1 MYKQYKNPYLFLI
14 KSIKKVH
21 QNSTLSIDGKLSIY
35 KKILNS
41 LENELK
47 VYKFYRHPA
56 LNNNWYTKDNTKND
70 SIVGSKLNLKNPWH
84 LFVDNFKKIM
94 NSSLLTKETKDKNL
108 AIELSWFYNTP
119 RVEDWVI
126 TKRKGIKHAKST
138 MD

>member
-21 QNSTLSIDGKLSIY
+21 LHSTLSMDVKLITY
-35 KKILNS
+35 KKILDS

-56 LNNNWYTKDNTKND
+56 LNNNWYSKDNIKNE
-70 SIVGSKLNLKNPWH
+70 SIIESKLNLKNPWH
-84 LFVDNFKKIM
+84 LFLDNFKKIM
-94 NSSLLTKETKDKNL
+94 NSSFLTKETKDKNL

-119 RVEDWVI
+119 RVEDWII
-126 TKRKGIKHAKST
+126 TNPKRKN
-138 MD
+138 

>member
-21 QNSTLSIDGKLSIY
+21 LHSTLSMDEKLITY
-35 KKILNS
+35 KKILDS

-56 LNNNWYTKDNTKND
+56 LNNNWYSKDNIKND
-70 SIVGSKLNLKNPWH
+70 SIVGNKLNLKNPWH

-119 RVEDWVI
+119 RVEDWII
-126 TKRKGIKHAKST
+126 TKRKGIKYAKPT

>member
-14 KSIKKVH
+14 KSVKKVH
-21 QNSTLSIDGKLSIY
+21 QNSVLSMEGKLAIY

-108 AIELSWFYNTP
+108 AIELSWFYNTL
-119 RVEDWVI
+119 RVEDWI
-126 TKRKGIKHAKST
+126 INNPKRKN
-138 MD
+138 